1 MIGLPSLTRLTR
13 RLTSPEFAKGLKWG
27 LGKWPKSLSDF
38 DTGRSR
44 TIEMNDSSS
53 SIETN
58 RTASHSGLK
67 DRGGKVRWSRSQRP
81 DGLVAGKISDQIS
94 S

>member
-1 MIGLPSLTRLTR
+1 
-13 RLTSPEFAKGLKWG
+13 
-27 LGKWPKSLSDF
+27 
-38 DTGRSR
+38 
-44 TIEMNDSSS
+44 MNDSSS